1 MEYVAR
7 VPGSLMLFG
16 EHAVLHGAHAVVCA
30 VDKFINVSLVP
41 RTDSRIVIDSALG
54 HAEFALD
61 NISVESPFTFVG
73 AAMQARA
80 GHIPSGFE
88 LNIVAEFSHEV
99 GFGSSAAVTVATLM
113 VLHKWLNGAEVDE
126 LALSC
131 EAIAVI
137 RKVQGMGSGA
147 DAVASVLR
155 GVVDYC
161 CEPFAAEKIAVRPP
175 ITVVYSGSKKPTRE
189 VIALVNERL
198 RQNPEHCQRLFQQ
211 IDACAKR
218 SAQALRDEN
227 WHKLGLLMDEHQGYQ
242 AALGTSND
250 LLDELLTLLRFD
262 GGIYGAKISGSGLGD
277 CVIGL
282 GRLQNSAP
290 FLSSRLSCL
299 GVQLLD
305 VSVAL

>member
-1 MEYVAR
+1 MEYMAR

-16 EHAVLHGAHAVVCA
+16 EHAVLHGAHALVCA
-30 VDKFINVSLVP
+30 VDKFINISLVP
-41 RTDSRIVIDSALG
+41 RTDNRIVIDSALG

-61 NISVESPFTFVG
+61 KISVELPFTFVG
-73 AAMQARA
+73 AAIQARA
-80 GHIPSGFE
+80 GDIPSGFE

-99 GFGSSAAVTVATLM
+99 GFGSSAAVTVATLI
-113 VLHKWLNGAEVDE
+113 VLHKWFNGAEVDE
-126 LALSC
+126 LALSR

-137 RKVQGMGSGA
+137 RNVQGIGSGA
-147 DAVASVLR
+147 DAVASVLG

-161 CEPFAAEKIAVRPP
+161 AKPFMAEKIAVIPP
-175 ITVVYSGSKKPTRE
+175 ITVVYSGSKKPTCE
-189 VIALVNERL
+189 VVALVDERL
-198 RQNPEHCQRLFQQ
+198 KQDPDHGRQLFQQ
-211 IDACAKR
+211 IDVCAKR
-218 SAQALRDEN
+218 SVQAIRDED
-227 WHKLGLLMDEHQGYQ
+227 WRELGLLMDEHQGYQ

-250 LLDELLTLLRFD
+250 LLDELLNLLRLD

-282 GRLQNSAP
+282 GRLQNSVP